1 MDAEDQAELRQIR
14 HAVTM
19 GYNESIHSYTAYV
32 NEHGAEDNSSKLIK
46 LKAYVLE
53 ALANKLCFDSEEVML
68 SSGDMMEEVY
78 LHRVNMQKNAIAGM
92 INEIGTSLGIDLRQP
107 SPFVRATL
115 EQWDAT
121 ESEEQ
126 KKVLAKNTVMFHICN
141 ELHSIYEEIQNE
153 ERNDEKILDSLQK
166 ISNRKYGN
174 PPISSPM
181 ISAFYDSSPSFY
193 DRYTHTQE

>member
-1 MDAEDQAELRQIR
+1 MRQK
-14 HAVTM
+14 V
-19 GYNESIHSYTAYV
+19 
-32 NEHGAEDNSSKLIK
+32 
-46 LKAYVLE
+46 
-53 ALANKLCFDSEEVML
+53 
-68 SSGDMMEEVY
+68 
-78 LHRVNMQKNAIAGM
+78 KN
-92 INEIGTSLGIDLRQP
+92 
-107 SPFVRATL
+107 
-115 EQWDAT
+115 
-121 ESEEQ
+121 

-174 PPISSPM
+174 PPVSSPM